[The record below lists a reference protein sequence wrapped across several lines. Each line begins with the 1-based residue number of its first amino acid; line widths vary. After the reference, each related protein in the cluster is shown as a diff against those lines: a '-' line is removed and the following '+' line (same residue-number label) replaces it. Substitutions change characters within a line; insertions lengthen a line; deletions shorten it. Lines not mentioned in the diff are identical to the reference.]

1 MISNP
6 NIKHESAIAL
16 YSHLKN
22 NSKSVFFSFD
32 NYEAESVKSIE
43 HLTINNSILFNKLNS
58 LDVYMCFDR
67 INWEK
72 GKTFPQYDS
81 EDLSNKCYVITSKHK
96 VYKCLFNLNGTTSKY
111 EPDHETFEPKVYI
124 DGYKWKYL
132 YTLSSREIHNYLSD
146 KYIPINPEPL
156 INSVQY
162 QTEYYSVGGTID
174 SIEMTNYG
182 SNYTTARI
190 EIEGDGTGA
199 GAVPTIIDGTIM
211 AIKIVNPGKNYTW
224 ANIKIIGDGIEADGK
239 PHVSPYFGH
248 GSDLIKELNVN
259 SVIVLSEQIPGSS
272 NDIDIPEEF
281 SYDNV
286 SLISGLNID
295 NSNKTIVPMT
305 YKLEVESLDGL
316 AANQAIKLNN
326 YECKV
331 ISTLTENGTNIVYIS
346 SLNKYLSKSDL
357 QNKEILSSTDTVLT
371 AITDVLALPF
381 NIKNSFKIL
390 HSEKLDEEQNITG
403 KNLDILRIVIN
414 SN

>member
-16 YSHLKN
+16 YNHLKN

-32 NYEAESVKSIE
+32 NHELKSNKSIE

-67 INWEK
+67 INWKK
-72 GKTFPQYDS
+72 GKVFPQYDS
-81 EDLSNKCYVITSKHK
+81 EDLSNKCYVITSKFR
-96 VYKCLFNLNGTTSKY
+96 VYKCLFNLNGATSKY
-111 EPDHETFEPKVYI
+111 EPTHETFDPKVYI

-162 QTEYYSVGGTID
+162 QTEYYSIGGTID

-190 EIEGDGTGA
+190 EIIGDGTGA
-199 GAVPTIIDGTIM
+199 GAVPTIIDGKIM
-211 AIKIVNPGKNYTW
+211 AIKIAKPGKNYTQ
-224 ANIKIIGDGIEADGK
+224 ASIRIIGDGIEAKCK

-259 SVIVLSEQIPGSS
+259 SVIVLSEQIPGAS
-272 NDIDIPEEF
+272 NNIDIPEEF

-286 SLISGLNID
+286 SLISGLNIN

-305 YKLEVESLDGL
+305 YKVEVDSLKSIK
-316 AANQAIKLNN
+316 ANQLIKLNN
-326 YECKV
+326 YDCKV
-331 ISTLTENGTNIVYIS
+331 ISTLTENGTNILYIS
-346 SLNKYLSKSDL
+346 SLNKYLRKSDL
-357 QNKEILSSTDTVLT
+357 QNKEILSTSDKILT
-371 AITDVLALPF
+371 TITDVLSLPF
-381 NIKNSFKIL
+381 NIKNSFRIL
-390 HSEKLDEEQNITG
+390 HSEKLEKQNITG